1 MQIAGLLKNS
11 TVDFPGCFSSVIF
24 LPGCNYD
31 CFYCHNRLLLN
42 NPPLI
47 PQAQVMEFLDKRKG
61 LIDGVVISGGEPTL
75 HKDLARFISS
85 IKELGY
91 KIKLDTN
98 GSNPVVVENLIKL
111 DLIDYVAMDYKAP
124 FEMYPQIVFYD
135 YRGVRQTLEILINS
149 GIDYE
154 LRTTMVPQI
163 TQEKLEQMAKQVPML
178 KKFVLQLYRPQEGF
192 EKFHTKEEVYT
203 PVQLNELAEIIK
215 VMQPNT
221 EVRA

>member
-11 TVDFPGCFSSVIF
+11 TVDFPGYFSAVIF

-31 CFYCHNRLLLN
+31 CFYCHNRLLLHD
-42 NPPLI
+42 PPIIL
-47 PQAQVMEFLDKRKG
+47 QANVMEFLQKRQG

-75 HKDLARFISS
+75 HKDLPRFIST
-85 IKELGY
+85 IKEMGY

-98 GSNPVVVENLIKL
+98 GSNPIMVENLIKL
-111 DLIDYVAMDYKAP
+111 ELIDYIAMDYKAP
-124 FEMYPQIVFYD
+124 FDMYQQIAGYD
-135 YRGVRQTLEILINS
+135 FRGVRQTLEILISS
-149 GIDYE
+149 GIEYE

-163 TQEKLEQMAKQVPML
+163 THEKLEQMAREVPLL

-192 EKFHTKEEVYT
+192 EKFHSKEDIYT
-203 PVQLNELAEIIK
+203 PNQLIK
-215 VMQPNT
+215 LSEKIKDFQPNI